1 MADPIQTGFLSLTDR
16 LSRFIPLLGAFD
28 LAVAWLAH
36 FLGCG
41 DSTLIGLLA
50 GLTFLCGIPVF
61 LRLFFGSRGM
71 RSVQQLGF
79 TSITS
84 AWWYAPWFKGFP
96 PVPLAILLAAIATAA
111 LIADSHSNN
120 AFLMISVFWSV
131 GIVCK
136 FTRRWPSDD
145 GMAEAENC

>member
-1 MADPIQTGFLSLTDR
+1 MADPIQAGFITLTDR
-16 LSRFIPLLGAFD
+16 LSRFIPLLGAVD
-28 LAVAWLAH
+28 IAIAWAAH
-36 FLGCG
+36 FLGFG

-50 GLTFLCGIPVF
+50 GFTILCGLPVF

-71 RSVQQLGF
+71 RSLQQLGF

-84 AWWYAPWFKGFP
+84 AWWYAQWFNGFAL
-96 PVPLAILLAAIATAA
+96 VPLAILLSAIATAA
-111 LIADSHSNN
+111 LIGDSHSNN
-120 AFLMISVFWSV
+120 AFLMISVFWSD

-145 GMAEAENC
+145 GIEVAENC